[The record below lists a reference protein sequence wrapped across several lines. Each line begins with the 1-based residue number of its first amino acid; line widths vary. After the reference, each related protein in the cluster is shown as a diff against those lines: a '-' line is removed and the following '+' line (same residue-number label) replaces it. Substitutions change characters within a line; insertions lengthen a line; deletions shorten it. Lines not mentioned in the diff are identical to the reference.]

1 MIANQ
6 LFRVIEKTAPL
17 FLQEKYD
24 NAGLLV
30 GDSSQEVKKALL
42 SLDVTEEVVKEALK
56 IGADVIISHHPLI
69 FVPLKNITYSNDI
82 QRAVAL
88 AIKNDI
94 LIYSAHTN
102 LDSVTDGVSFKM
114 GEKIALQDMEL
125 LVPSTERG
133 VGYGVVGNLSEEI
146 DLERFLLL
154 VKKVFGVSMLRYTK
168 LDRPIKKVALC
179 GGSGSSFIKNAIKAE
194 ADVYVSA
201 DFKYHDFFIAE
212 NHLSMVD
219 IGHFESEQFTLE
231 IFYDVISKKFP
242 NFAIQISSVNSNPI
256 KYL

>member
-1 MIANQ
+1 MIANK

-30 GDSSQEVKKALL
+30 GDSSQEVNKALL
-42 SLDVTEEVVKEALK
+42 SLDVTEEVVKEALE

-69 FVPLKNITYSNDI
+69 FTPLKNITYSNDI

-114 GEKIALQDMEL
+114 GEKMSLQDMEL
-125 LVPSTERG
+125 LVSSTERG
-133 VGYGVVGNLSEEI
+133 VGYGVIGNLSEEI
-146 DLERFLLL
+146 DLERFLLS
-154 VKKVFGVSMLRYTK
+154 VKQIFGVSMLRYTK
-168 LDRPIKKVALC
+168 LDRPIRKVALC
-179 GGSGSSFIKNAIKAE
+179 GGSGSSFIKNAIKAK